1 MSVLRLHLE
10 RPQPAQIGCVRQG
23 RPDGQITSPPDFP
36 PVHPFSQKY
45 SDFQK
50 PQITAISLPSPS
62 HSEGRFADVTDAG
75 RVAVDVKGA
84 F

>member
-1 MSVLRLHLE
+1 MPRKPPSLCH
-10 RPQPAQIGCVRQG
+10 
-23 RPDGQITSPPDFP
+23 GQITSPADLP
-36 PVHPFSQKY
+36 PVQPLPQKY

-50 PQITAISLPSPS
+50 PQITAISLASPS